1 MFTATEAVPVAKVVA
16 GNKRYPGVVA
26 LDNVNF
32 TLNKGEVRALLGKN
46 GAGKSTLI
54 RMLTGS
60 ERPDSG
66 DIWIGETRLEGDEAT
81 LTRRAAELGVRAVY
95 QELSLVEG
103 LTVAENL
110 CLGQWPRRNGM
121 IDYLQM
127 AQDAQRCL
135 QALSVDVSPEQLV
148 STLSPAQKQLVEIA
162 RVMKGEPRVV
172 ILDEPTSSLASAEVE
187 LVISAVKKMSA
198 LGVAVIYVSHRME
211 EIRRIASCATVMR
224 DGQVA
229 GDVMLENTSTHH
241 IVSLMLGRDHVDIAP
256 VAPQEIVDQAVL
268 EVRALRHKPKL
279 EDISFTLRR
288 GEVLGIAG
296 LLGAGRSELL
306 KAIVGLEEYEQGEI
320 VINGEKITRPDY
332 GDMLKRGIGYT
343 PENRKEA
350 GIIPWLGVD
359 ENTVLTNR
367 QKISANGVLQWSTI
381 RRLTEEVMQRMTV
394 KAASSETPI
403 GTLSGGNQQKVVIG
417 RWVYAA
423 SQILLLDE
431 PTRGVDIEA
440 KQQIYR
446 IVRELAAEGKSVV
459 FISSEVEELPLVCD
473 RILLLQ
479 HGTFSQEFH
488 APVNVDELMS
498 AILSVH

>member
-1 MFTATEAVPVAKVVA
+1 M
-16 GNKRYPGVVA
+16 
-26 LDNVNF
+26 
-32 TLNKGEVRALLGKN
+32 
-46 GAGKSTLI
+46 
-54 RMLTGS
+54 
-60 ERPDSG
+60 
-66 DIWIGETRLEGDEAT
+66 
-81 LTRRAAELGVRAVY
+81 
-95 QELSLVEG
+95 
-103 LTVAENL
+103 AENL

-135 QALSVDVSPEQLV
+135 QALGVDVSPEQLV

-211 EIRRIASCATVMR
+211 EIRRIASCATVSHRMEEIRRIASCATVMR

-256 VAPQEIVDQAVL
+256 VAPQEIMDQAVL

-306 KAIVGLEEYEQGEI
+306 KAIVGLETYEQGEI

-332 GDMLKRGIGYT
+332 GEMLKRGIGYT

-488 APVNVDELMS
+488 SPVNVDELMS

>member
-1 MFTATEAVPVAKVVA
+1 M
-16 GNKRYPGVVA
+16 
-26 LDNVNF
+26 
-32 TLNKGEVRALLGKN
+32 
-46 GAGKSTLI
+46 I
-54 RMLTGS
+54 R
-60 ERPDSG
+60 
-66 DIWIGETRLEGDEAT
+66 
-81 LTRRAAELGVRAVY
+81 
-95 QELSLVEG
+95 
-103 LTVAENL
+103 
-110 CLGQWPRRNGM
+110 
-121 IDYLQM
+121 
-127 AQDAQRCL
+127 
-135 QALSVDVSPEQLV
+135 
-148 STLSPAQKQLVEIA
+148 
-162 RVMKGEPRVV
+162 
-172 ILDEPTSSLASAEVE
+172 
-187 LVISAVKKMSA
+187 AVKKMSA

-211 EIRRIASCATVMR
+211 EIRRIASSATVMR

-306 KAIVGLEEYEQGEI
+306 KAIVGLETYEQGEI

-423 SQILLLDE
+423 SQICCS
-431 PTRGVDIEA
+431 TSQR
-440 KQQIYR
+440 
-446 IVRELAAEGKSVV
+446 AAS
-459 FISSEVEELPLVCD
+459 ISKPNSRFTV
-473 RILLLQ
+473 
-479 HGTFSQEFH
+479 
-488 APVNVDELMS
+488 
-498 AILSVH
+498 LSVSWLPKEKAWCLSPVKWRSCRWCVTASCYYSTARSRRSFTLRSMWMS

>member
-110 CLGQWPRRNGM
+110 CLGQWP
-121 IDYLQM
+121 
-127 AQDAQRCL
+127 
-135 QALSVDVSPEQLV
+135 
-148 STLSPAQKQLVEIA
+148 
-162 RVMKGEPRVV
+162 
-172 ILDEPTSSLASAEVE
+172 
-187 LVISAVKKMSA
+187 
-198 LGVAVIYVSHRME
+198 
-211 EIRRIASCATVMR
+211 RRIASCATVMR

-488 APVNVDELMS
+488 SPVNVDELMS

>member
-1 MFTATEAVPVAKVVA
+1 
-16 GNKRYPGVVA
+16 
-26 LDNVNF
+26 
-32 TLNKGEVRALLGKN
+32 
-46 GAGKSTLI
+46 
-54 RMLTGS
+54 
-60 ERPDSG
+60 
-66 DIWIGETRLEGDEAT
+66 
-81 LTRRAAELGVRAVY
+81 
-95 QELSLVEG
+95 
-103 LTVAENL
+103 
-110 CLGQWPRRNGM
+110 
-121 IDYLQM
+121 
-127 AQDAQRCL
+127 
-135 QALSVDVSPEQLV
+135 
-148 STLSPAQKQLVEIA
+148 
-162 RVMKGEPRVV
+162 MKGEPRVV
-172 ILDEPTSSLASAEVE
+172 ILDEPTCSLASAEVE

-296 LLGAGRSELL
+296 LLRAGRSELL
-306 KAIVGLEEYEQGEI
+306 KAIVGLETYEQGEI
-320 VINGEKITRPDY
+320 VINGEKIMRPDY